1 MLLLFFSFFV
11 VAARGRPVTTGKWT
25 KTNNRTRSD
34 RTCGMRERAGDSFRE
49 EDCWTQQ
56 GISKFGS
63 FNDGIWR
70 FPAHFWSGNEKHC
83 VV

>member
-34 RTCGMRERAGDSFRE
+34 RNM
-49 EDCWTQQ
+49 
-56 GISKFGS
+56 
-63 FNDGIWR
+63 
-70 FPAHFWSGNEKHC
+70 
-83 VV
+83 